1 MSGANLFWLFL
12 GLSGGNFI
20 YQLIKNKDYETAF
33 ERSFF
38 QGVAILSIYIFSKI

>member
-1 MSGANLFWLFL
+1 MGFICFF

-20 YQLIKNKDYETAF
+20 YQLLTNSDWGTAF

-38 QGVAILSIYIFSKI
+38 QGVAIAMYAILSSK